1 MKITL
6 TNIVQIEDYND
17 NDFLFSFI
25 KKRLTFSNFEYF
37 QRKKMGKS
45 LWGLK
50 SQFSF
55 YSFSENKILLP
66 RGFLRELQ
74 KKLELE
80 QISYDFCDKRFK
92 PPNVNFK
99 SGISL
104 LNHQQE
110 AFKKTAEYDNGIIV
124 APPGSGKTIIA
135 LEIIKEKAL
144 PALIL
149 VHRRQI
155 LEQWIDKIVT
165 FLRIPKKEIGTI
177 STKKFDIGSN
187 ITVATLQTL
196 SKIRSPKLK
205 NLFGTVFVD
214 ECHHVP
220 AKTFRKA
227 VSKLNPYYLYGLT
240 ATPYRKNNDERSIFV
255 FIGDI
260 IYDVSKNFTQ
270 NPSIQLSK
278 IIIKTVQTE
287 LDVPFDVK
295 TGDINLLNKILFFD
309 TSRNKIILDKIK
321 NEIEKKK
328 KIILITERKEHIYV
342 LDLYLSGRYDT
353 VSITGDDSAKSRK
366 LKNEKITAND
376 YQMILT
382 TGQFFGEGAD
392 VLSLDCLFLAF
403 PFSFDGKLMQYI
415 GRILRGTGEKTVY
428 DFRDY
433 KIDYFERQYIKRE
446 KFYKKMQAILK
457 RPVLLETERA
467 RDSVILQ
474 Q

>member
-6 TNIVQIEDYND
+6 TNIIQIEDFNET
-17 NDFLFSFI
+17 DFLSSFI
-25 KKRLTFSNFEYF
+25 KKRLTFSNLEYF

-50 SQFSF
+50 SHFSF
-55 YSFSENKILLP
+55 YRFTENKVLLP
-66 RGFLRELQ
+66 RGFIHELQ
-74 KKLELE
+74 TKLESE
-80 QISYDFCDKRFK
+80 KVSYDFYDKRSRPSRVIFQSEIFLTK
-92 PPNVNFK
+92 Q
-99 SGISL
+99 
-104 LNHQQE
+104 QQE
-110 AFKKTAEYDNGIIV
+110 AFQKTAEHDNGIIV

-135 LEIIKEKAL
+135 LEIIKEKSL

-155 LEQWIDKIVT
+155 LEQWIEKIIN

-177 STKKFDIGSN
+177 STKKIDVGDKV
-187 ITVATLQTL
+187 TVSTLQSL

-220 AKTFRKA
+220 AKTFRNA
-227 VSKLNPYYLYGLT
+227 VSKLNPCYLYGLT

-255 FIGDI
+255 FIGDVI
-260 IYDVSKNFTQ
+260 HDESKNSTAS
-270 NPSIQLSK
+270 PSNTSSK
-278 IIIKTVQTE
+278 IIIKTVETD
-287 LDVPFDVK
+287 LHVPFNVM

-309 TSRNKIILDKIK
+309 TSRNKTIINNIK
-321 NEIEKKK
+321 NEIEKEK
-328 KIILITERKEHIYV
+328 KIILITERKEHIDV
-342 LDLYLSGRYDT
+342 LNLYLSGRYDT
-353 VSITGDDSAKSRK
+353 ISITGDDSAKSRK
-366 LKNEKITAND
+366 TKNEKMASND
-376 YQMILT
+376 YQLIMT
-382 TGQFFGEGAD
+382 TGQFFGEGSD
-392 VLSLDCLFLAF
+392 VLSLDCLFLVF
-403 PFSFDGKLMQYI
+403 PLSFDGKLMQYI
-415 GRILRGTGEKTVY
+415 GRILRGAGDKTVY

-433 KIDYFERQYIKRE
+433 KIDYFERQYAKRE
-446 KFYKKMQAILK
+446 KFYKKMQILLK